1 MNLGEKMSLPQ
12 IILLVYVFCV
22 VVILP
27 AATRQAIRDYKA
39 KRARTS
45 TSEPKVSQ
53 HDVLGNL
60 DSLQAAAVP
69 SPDGSAWTAAYA
81 VLPTQAPIE
90 PERSKQ

>member
-53 HDVLGNL
+53 IDAFIARLAWEYVL
-60 DSLQAAAVP
+60 
-69 SPDGSAWTAAYA
+69 
-81 VLPTQAPIE
+81 VLLWPLVIPFGWAL
-90 PERSKQ
+90 RLSRRYR